1 MEKYLKSERIK
12 RHIAMVP
19 EVELLR
25 RPVRDD
31 YTDAYKAGKEGK
43 CWARYYSCPISVF
56 KFMDWWFQLWEI
68 FIINNLNWN
77 KFCKKIR
84 RKLYYEL
91 L

>member
-1 MEKYLKSERIK
+1 MNHLVLTITNLIIHLSMDQQRPKVIEIPKKMEKYLKSERIK

-56 KFMDWWFQLWEI
+56 KFMDW
-68 FIINNLNWN
+68 
-77 KFCKKIR
+77 
-84 RKLYYEL
+84 
-91 L
+91 